1 MSILI
6 NKNTRV
12 VTQGITG
19 KTGQFHTRMSR
30 DYANGRNCFVAG
42 VHPKKAGENFEVIP
56 IYATVLGRDSGKSV
70 KLRFVASL
78 RATPLVNHCTS
89 RLWVAGCSRERV
101 KVSAWVV
108 DTERFVLAGEKPST
122 GRTC

>member
-42 VHPKKAGENFEVIP
+42 VNPKKAGEEF
-56 IYATVLGRDSGKSV
+56 RDHPAACGPV
-70 KLRFVASL
+70 
-78 RATPLVNHCTS
+78 
-89 RLWVAGCSRERV
+89 G
-101 KVSAWVV
+101 
-108 DTERFVLAGEKPST
+108 
-122 GRTC
+122 